1 MHEQVE
7 ISQEKNTHLS
17 KLNTEKSLDHQIK
30 CSWYNNFNMYLIKW
44 LTANT
49 QQNDHFHFSPK
60 ELMKPKNIKFQVQR
74 IYVSTCKIS
83 VYAQCG
89 NGVLQQ
95 QNPLK
100 YILVI

>member
-1 MHEQVE
+1 MHNQAE

-17 KLNTEKSLDHQIK
+17 KLNTEKSLDPQIK
-30 CSWYNNFNMYLIKW
+30 CSQYNNFNMYLIKW

-60 ELMKPKNIKFQVQR
+60 ELMKPKDTKFQVQR

-83 VYAQCG
+83 VYAQ
-89 NGVLQQ
+89 
-95 QNPLK
+95 
-100 YILVI
+100 

>member
-1 MHEQVE
+1 MHDQAE

-49 QQNDHFHFSPK
+49 
-60 ELMKPKNIKFQVQR
+60 
-74 IYVSTCKIS
+74 
-83 VYAQCG
+83 
-89 NGVLQQ
+89 
-95 QNPLK
+95 
-100 YILVI
+100 